1 LIYIKLFYN
10 GISEKN
16 IEKDVNNLFKLSQN
30 IDNFTEVI
38 DIVERIKTLIRWN
51 IVDYSGRKDFK

>member
-1 LIYIKLFYN
+1 MIYIKLFYN